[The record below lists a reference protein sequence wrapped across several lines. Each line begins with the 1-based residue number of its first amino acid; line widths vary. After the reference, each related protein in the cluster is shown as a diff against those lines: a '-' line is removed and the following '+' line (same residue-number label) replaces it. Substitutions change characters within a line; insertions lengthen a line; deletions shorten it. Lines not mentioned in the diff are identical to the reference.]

1 MQRATWPCAFAMAL
15 LLTLAPTPSEGF
27 TLAPV
32 SGSGLL
38 GRGLRAFPAVAHS
51 SAQRAELAAT
61 GRERGRRPAQR
72 AAGGLAMAA
81 GESSTTKNLI
91 VGFLAFGFL
100 FGALFP
106 LINNGLRIGTA
117 GQEMSGAA
125 TGMRQKELDER
136 LSKVHATLSRNS
148 AASCCRP
155 CRVRTEPVPNATPRA
170 PVTLRCSRAR
180 NGRRRC
186 SPPHRCR
193 RLPSPTTRASP
204 TSLRLTVR
212 TRAFSSW
219 YKKNTFNFYIS

>member
-1 MQRATWPCAFAMAL
+1 MMQRATSPCVFAMAL
-15 LLTLAPTPSEGF
+15 LIALTPTPSEGF
-27 TLAPV
+27 TLVPV

-38 GRGLRAFPAVAHS
+38 GRGLRACPAVTHS

-61 GRERGRRPAQR
+61 GHERGRRPAQR

-136 LSKVHATLSRNS
+136 LSKVHVTLSWNS

-155 CRVRTEPVPNATPRA
+155 CRVRAAPVPHATPRA
-170 PVTLRCSRAR
+170 PLFTCAQWPPALLTPAQVPTFAVTDDKGKPYVAEVDGQNKGFFFLVQEKY
-180 NGRRRC
+180 N
-186 SPPHRCR
+186 
-193 RLPSPTTRASP
+193 
-204 TSLRLTVR
+204 
-212 TRAFSSW
+212 
-219 YKKNTFNFYIS
+219 

>member
-136 LSKVHATLSRNS
+136 LSKVHATLHRNS
-148 AASCCRP
+148 AAAGLAEC
-155 CRVRTEPVPNATPRA
+155 A
-170 PVTLRCSRAR
+170 
-180 NGRRRC
+180 
-186 SPPHRCR
+186 
-193 RLPSPTTRASP
+193 PSPCPMPHPAR
-204 TSLRLTVR
+204 R
-212 TRAFSSW
+212 
-219 YKKNTFNFYIS
+219 